1 MERYLG
7 NPEKQKMLR
16 PKRVKYRKKQ
26 RGNRKGKAIR
36 GNRVNFGEFA
46 LKTTEPA
53 WVTEKQI
60 EAARVAITRYMKRG
74 GKVWIR
80 IFPDLPVTKQPAET
94 RMGKGKGDI
103 DIYVAVVKPGRI
115 LFELE
120 GLNEE
125 DAKKAMKLA
134 DAKLPMKCKFVAR
147 GKYQ

>member
-1 MERYLG
+1 M
-7 NPEKQKMLR
+7 
-16 PKRVKYRKKQ
+16 
-26 RGNRKGKAIR
+26 KGKAVKGSLIS
-36 GNRVNFGEFA
+36 FGEFA
-46 LKTTEPA
+46 LKAVEPA
-53 WVTEKQI
+53 WITEKQI

-103 DIYVAVVKPGRI
+103 EGYVAVVKPGRI

-120 GLNEE
+120 GLDKE

-134 DAKLPMKCKFVAR
+134 IAKLPIKCRFVAR
-147 GKYQ
+147 GEYQ